1 MMYANVFKFPIK
13 YFQRDFTFPNI
24 SILYSLFNSS
34 LAGYYNY
41 KSKQTMKFTTQ
52 RMGIILEK
60 QNILS
65 LLQNNNKPT
74 HQLVFNP
81 ITYGVFDQR

>member
-52 RMGIILEK
+52 E
-60 QNILS
+60 
-65 LLQNNNKPT
+65 
-74 HQLVFNP
+74 
-81 ITYGVFDQR
+81 GV